1 MSLRPKR
8 PPARRGSLPSWAFI
22 VLLSLLIVS
31 VLIWAGYTR
40 GPGISGFGESV
51 VRTETTHFTGKN
63 KVGGVDLAVQTQNPR
78 KVWDWIGLI
87 GISAVIGAV
96 GVYYTYRERKAQE
109 TAENQRAQDEALG
122 AYLDQMSNLMIDKK
136 LRHQPEGADQW
147 RLAQARTI
155 AVLLGLD
162 KDRKRRALKL
172 LYELGLIQK
181 GNTPHINLKNAG
193 LDKADLSEI
202 TLHDACLAGADLRM
216 SDLRGA
222 DLKGTDLSGADLRG
236 ADLSKACLAGADT
249 SLRGANLLPYK
260 RDPTELSGHNINGAE
275 LGWINLRVANL
286 GGADLSHADLNG
298 VHLGNAYL
306 KDAKLRG
313 TNLIAADLRR
323 TNLKG
328 ADLNDADLSGAN
340 LSGATG
346 ITTEELQNETRSL
359 RGATMPDGKKH
370 A

>member
-1 MSLRPKR
+1 MSLRPRK
-8 PPARRGSLPSWAFI
+8 PPARGGSIPSWAVI
-22 VLLSLLIVS
+22 VLLSLLIVG

-40 GPGISGFGESV
+40 GPHISGFGESV
-51 VRTETTHFTGKN
+51 VTTETTHFTAKN
-63 KVGGVDLAVQTQNPR
+63 EIDTVDRTVQTQNPR

-96 GVYYTYRERKAQE
+96 GVYYTQKEKRAQE

-122 AYLDQMSNLMIDKK
+122 AYLDQMSNLMIDRK

-172 LYELGLIQK
+172 LYEMGLIQK
-181 GNTPHINLKNAG
+181 GKKPHINLKNAG

-216 SDLRGA
+216 TDLRGA

-236 ADLSKACLAGADT
+236 VDLSNACLAGADT

-260 RDPTELSGHNINGAE
+260 RNPTELSGHNMNGAE
-275 LGWINLRVANL
+275 LGRINLRVANL
-286 GGADLSHADLNG
+286 GGADLSYADLNG

-306 KDAKLRG
+306 KDASLRG

-328 ADLNDADLSGAN
+328 ADLHDADLSGAD

-346 ITTEELQNETRSL
+346 VTAESLEREARSL
-359 RGATMPDGKKH
+359 RDATMPDGKKH